1 MDNVG
6 INLNDRNVNL
16 IVFGSK
22 ILGQYI
28 TEIKNKDL
36 GYYNS
41 KITILE
47 DNIRIINSLKL
58 DIKNIEFYNVLTPSG
73 FSLRG

>member
-47 DNIRIINSLKL
+47 DNIGIINSLKL